1 MRRELMEE
9 LEADTTLEDIAEP
22 YRLVVEMI
30 GLKNVLKL
38 SRYFMG
44 DKIYLPKAERIL
56 APARNRRIRREYN
69 GRNAK
74 ELAKEYDLTTNQIL
88 QIVRD
93 LDPAQI
99 SLFEFLDGESGEAGK
114 DELSKML
121 GLTICFQMDYPMDM
135 TKVMSCFL
143 SQDRQN
149 ERGGM
154 GNGERITDLG
164 GAVYPAA
171 GPHDGSHCGGG
182 LYGQRHHG
190 GNQGNR
196 LFGEDTHGRAGDC
209 AVGHPMPAGL
219 LVVCDRHGGRG
230 AWWGPVLAL
239 VVAFYVAFL
248 AMYGWEK
255 LAQLWARYRH
265 PGGSA

>member
-30 GLKNVLKL
+30 GLKNL

-93 LDPAQI
+93 LDPTQI
-99 SLFEFLDGESGEAGK
+99 SLFEFLDEESGK
-114 DELSKML
+114 K
-121 GLTICFQMDYPMDM
+121 
-135 TKVMSCFL
+135 
-143 SQDRQN
+143 
-149 ERGGM
+149 
-154 GNGERITDLG
+154 
-164 GAVYPAA
+164 
-171 GPHDGSHCGGG
+171 
-182 LYGQRHHG
+182 
-190 GNQGNR
+190 
-196 LFGEDTHGRAGDC
+196 
-209 AVGHPMPAGL
+209 
-219 LVVCDRHGGRG
+219 
-230 AWWGPVLAL
+230 
-239 VVAFYVAFL
+239 
-248 AMYGWEK
+248 
-255 LAQLWARYRH
+255 
-265 PGGSA
+265 